1 VTLGSGIVERMA
13 GQSRPLIIVE
23 AALLTVILGAADVW
37 TGSEF
42 SFSIFYLLPISL
54 TALSLGKR
62 WALANAVVASLVWLA
77 ADYAAGHTYSSPII
91 PYWNATV
98 RLGYFVLFAVLFAR
112 LRSALEEESGLARLD
127 PLTGIFNRR
136 AFEELAAGEI
146 SRAARYG
153 RPLSLA
159 FVDLDHFKQVNDDF
173 GHEVGDEVLRQVA
186 ATLVAT
192 MRSADT
198 VARLG
203 GDEFA
208 VLMPETDPQAAM
220 TALEKSRAAL
230 KARML
235 MNAWPTTFSVGVV
248 SAKGSQLNVP
258 ELLAAAD
265 RLMYEAKRTGRDRI
279 VQTTDPGVE
288 AVLDVRVDL
297 AARTDGSGGG
307 AGRLIG

>member
-1 VTLGSGIVERMA
+1 MTFGSGFVERIA
-13 GQSRPLIIVE
+13 GQSRPLLIAE
-23 AALLTVILGAADVW
+23 AAFLTVILGAADVW

-54 TALSLGKR
+54 TALTLGKR
-62 WALANAVVASLVWLA
+62 WALANAGIASLIWLA
-77 ADYAAGHTYSSPII
+77 ADYAAGHVYSSPII

-136 AFEELAAGEI
+136 AFEELAASEI
-146 SRAARYG
+146 SRAERYG

-173 GHEVGDEVLRQVA
+173 GHEVGDTVLRQVA

-208 VLMPETDPQAAM
+208 VLMPETDSPAAM
-220 TALEKSRAAL
+220 IALEKSRAAL

-235 MNAWPTTFSVGVV
+235 MNGWPTTFSVGVV
-248 SAKGSQLNVP
+248 SADSSQLTLP
-258 ELLAAAD
+258 ELMAAAD
-265 RLMYEAKRTGRDRI
+265 LLMYEAKRTGRDRI

-288 AVLDVRVDL
+288 VVVDLRVDL
-297 AARTDGSGGG
+297 AVRTDGSGGG
-307 AGRLIG
+307 AG